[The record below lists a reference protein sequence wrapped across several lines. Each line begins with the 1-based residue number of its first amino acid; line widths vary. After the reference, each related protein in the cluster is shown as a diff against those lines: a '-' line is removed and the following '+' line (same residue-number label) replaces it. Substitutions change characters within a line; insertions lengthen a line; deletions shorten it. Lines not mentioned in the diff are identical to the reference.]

1 MINAIR
7 QKTRV
12 KPGGKLE
19 ISSPELPDDTLVEVI
34 VFLLPEEEQDMTDYL
49 LSTEANRQELYRESF
64 LTDLSTA
71 QQEVET
77 GQFEEVNTFDDFIR

>member
-34 VFLLPEEEQDMTDYL
+34 VFLLPKEEQDMTDYL
-49 LSTEANRQELYRESF
+49 LSTEANRQHLLEAITQLEKREN
-64 LTDLSTA
+64 LI
-71 QQEVET
+71 
-77 GQFEEVNTFDDFIR
+77 TFTPAEWHEKYCV